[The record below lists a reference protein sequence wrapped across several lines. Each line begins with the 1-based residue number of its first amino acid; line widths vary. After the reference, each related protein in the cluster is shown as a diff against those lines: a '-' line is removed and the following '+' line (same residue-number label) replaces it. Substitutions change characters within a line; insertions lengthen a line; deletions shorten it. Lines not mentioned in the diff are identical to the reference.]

1 MGSDEED
8 PRPITPG
15 VPPTEP
21 PGDAPEPEEGEE
33 LPPPAPGLPGHQDG
47 DR

>member
-1 MGSDEED
+1 MGAEDED
-8 PRPITPG
+8 PPLITPG

-21 PGDAPEPEEGEE
+21 PGDPPEPEEGAE
-33 LPPPAPGLPGHQDG
+33 LPPPAPGLPAEEDG